1 MQKVAYLHSSLRLQQ
16 LLPELRTKLPAGS
29 KALMV
34 TPCWLKIVP
43 EWLNKG
49 AALTK
54 VMRECG
60 IRPEEAAAF
69 GDGENDLG
77 MLKSVTHGYAMGSKN
92 SPGKIPVRQT
102 PHRSAVS
109 VFNGRSGV
117 LLFQIRS
124 AGRLT
129 ARAGERPLL
138 SC

>member
-1 MQKVAYLHSSLRLQQ
+1 MQKQGVVVQNVLHRDAVKDG
-16 LLPELRTKLPAGS
+16 ELVRQLPAGS

-69 GDGENDLG
+69 GDGKNDLG

-92 SPGKIPVRQT
+92 SPGEIPVWKT
-102 PHRSAVS
+102 PQRPARSA
-109 VFNGRSGV
+109 F
-117 LLFQIRS
+117 
-124 AGRLT
+124 
-129 ARAGERPLL
+129 
-138 SC
+138 